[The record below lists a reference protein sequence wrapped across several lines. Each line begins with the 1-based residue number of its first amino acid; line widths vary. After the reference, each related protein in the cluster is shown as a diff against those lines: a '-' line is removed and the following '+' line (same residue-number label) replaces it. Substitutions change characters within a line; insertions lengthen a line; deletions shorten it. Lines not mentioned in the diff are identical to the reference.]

1 MLSVSQKFSYK
12 NVLESVSDL
21 KRRFEFADFTALGR
35 TWCSRA
41 VIGMSLG
48 TGRETVLFAGGINGR
63 DTLSAE
69 ILFNFFERLCTAYRN
84 DLKIS
89 AIKTRNALRERK
101 ITVVPFVNPDGAEIA
116 RRGADGAGCYRG
128 LVSRAANGDY
138 SQWDANARGVDI
150 SKNFDYGFSLSKG
163 NTYPSPK
170 GYKGPSPESEP
181 ETKAIVSLCAKEN
194 LKHIILVS
202 QSGEK
207 IYYNQN
213 GKSSDTAMMA
223 QILKSVCNYGLSKKT
238 DEQKS
243 GGMCEWFTEEYN
255 KPSFEIAVGK
265 AEAEESAGDVYG
277 KIEELL
283 MLSAIM

>member
-1 MLSVSQKFSYK
+1 MLSVSQIFSYK
-12 NVLESVSDL
+12 TALESVSDL
-21 KRRFEFADFTALGR
+21 KRRFAFADFTALGR

-41 VIGMSLG
+41 VLGMSLG
-48 TGRETVLFAGGINGR
+48 TGSEAVLFAGGINGQ
-63 DTLSAE
+63 DVLSAE
-69 ILFNFFERLCTAYRN
+69 ILFKFFERLCRAYQN

-101 ITVVPFVNPDGAEIA
+101 IIVVPLINPDGAEIA
-116 RRGADGAGCYRG
+116 RRGAEGAGCYRG
-128 LVSRAANGDY
+128 LVSRAASGDY
-138 SQWDANARGVDI
+138 SQWCANARGVDI
-150 SKNFDYGFSLSKG
+150 SKNFDYSFQRVNG
-163 NTYPSPK
+163 NTYPSPR

-181 ETKAIVSLCAKEN
+181 ETKAVADLCANEN
-194 LKHIILVS
+194 FKHIILIS

-213 GKSSDTAMMA
+213 EKSSDTAMMA

-238 DEQKS
+238 EEQKT
-243 GGMCEWFTEEYN
+243 GGMCEWFTKEYK

-265 AEAEESAGDVYG
+265 PESEESISDVYG